1 MNTGVLELVF
11 GGTDTRGSG
20 PDPRVD
26 RECTNCGATFDV
38 DRTRCPECGSGTT
51 RTRERTPS
59 AELYLVLAVLLAG
72 VEIAYNLA
80 TGQYPKEGAG
90 A

>member
-26 RECTNCGATFDV
+26 RECTNCRAEFDV
-38 DRTRCPECGSGTT
+38 DRTTCPACGSGTT

-59 AELYLVLAVLLAG
+59 AELYLVLAVALAG
-72 VEIAYNLA
+72 VEVAYNIA
-80 TGQYPKEGAG
+80 TGQYPKEGRG